1 MTFRR
6 CLFTSSIK
14 SEIRHVHVVV
24 MQKRAEKCTKQC
36 GARAK
41 LLLIKLIP
49 FFFFLKFS
57 LPSASLDLKVS
68 ILQLRDHL
76 SWPACMEIHKVI
88 KRKQLHKTS
97 VKLHC
102 KTARIFA
109 YSSTP
114 AREHAVKQNE
124 WNEARLARFAWV
136 RLLRHASP
144 ISLLILRKK
153 PTVLQSTVK
162 RTTKMCN
169 FVFTTLLQNELKSDV
184 ARRHES
190 TPVSTVLRKSVRF
203 FIINIFLI
211 IKSTF

>member
-1 MTFRR
+1 MKFRR

-36 GARAK
+36 GACAK
-41 LLLIKLIP
+41 LLLIKPIP
-49 FFFFLKFS
+49 FFSFLKFS
-57 LPSASLDLKVS
+57 LPSASLDLKVF

-124 WNEARLARFAWV
+124 WNEARLARF
-136 RLLRHASP
+136 
-144 ISLLILRKK
+144 
-153 PTVLQSTVK
+153 T
-162 RTTKMCN
+162 
-169 FVFTTLLQNELKSDV
+169 
-184 ARRHES
+184 
-190 TPVSTVLRKSVRF
+190 
-203 FIINIFLI
+203 
-211 IKSTF
+211 

>member
-1 MTFRR
+1 MKFRR

-36 GARAK
+36 GACAK
-41 LLLIKLIP
+41 LLLIKPIP
-49 FFFFLKFS
+49 FFSFLKFS
-57 LPSASLDLKVS
+57 LPSASLDLKVF

-109 YSSTP
+109 YSSTR
-114 AREHAVKQNE
+114 AREQSNKTCGT
-124 WNEARLARFAWV
+124 RLGSGGSRA
-136 RLLRHASP
+136 
-144 ISLLILRKK
+144 
-153 PTVLQSTVK
+153 
-162 RTTKMCN
+162 
-169 FVFTTLLQNELKSDV
+169 
-184 ARRHES
+184 
-190 TPVSTVLRKSVRF
+190 
-203 FIINIFLI
+203 
-211 IKSTF
+211 

>member
-1 MTFRR
+1 MKFRR

-41 LLLIKLIP
+41 LLLIKPIP
-49 FFFFLKFS
+49 FFFFEVLVTVR
-57 LPSASLDLKVS
+57 VS

-124 WNEARLARFAWV
+124 WNEARLARFA
-136 RLLRHASP
+136 
-144 ISLLILRKK
+144 
-153 PTVLQSTVK
+153 
-162 RTTKMCN
+162 
-169 FVFTTLLQNELKSDV
+169 
-184 ARRHES
+184 
-190 TPVSTVLRKSVRF
+190 
-203 FIINIFLI
+203 
-211 IKSTF
+211 